1 VCEQDIPNEKADQV
15 RERIEARDRAL
26 SDSVSLKLKEQF
38 ALERVQIEANGRTA
52 LEQVKSENVAA
63 IAAVRE
69 EALLKEAAAREE
81 GSKSAQTAAQ
91 EKLDAMAKANA
102 TLQADA
108 TAKIAEIQ
116 QAKAAA
122 EIVAQERIAAAE
134 RARVA
139 AENLAK
145 SAKENHETLMNER
158 LQEQR
163 EALEKDKTA
172 AVLAEQAKTFQ
183 ERQKLQSSVQNLQQQ
198 LERERADVLGEG
210 AERELFEE
218 LKAAFEG
225 DRIRRVPKGTAGADV
240 IHEIVENGKVCGKIV
255 YDSKKRTTWR
265 AEYATK
271 LCEDKVAEG
280 AQHAVLAL
288 LKFPSDAKQLD
299 VRDGVILAN
308 PARVTAVAE
317 ILRDHVVQT
326 HGLRMSNQE
335 REKKQGAL
343 YAYIMSERFQQHL
356 DSIESQT
363 GKLLDLDV
371 DEQKS
376 HRSVWEKRG
385 KLLKAVEKAQG
396 NLRVDI
402 GRIVGTDT
410 TAE

>member
-163 EALEKDKTA
+163 EALEKIKPPPCSRSRPRPSKNGRNFKAPSRIFSSSWRESALTCWA
-172 AVLAEQAKTFQ
+172 KEQ
-183 ERQKLQSSVQNLQQQ
+183 N
-198 LERERADVLGEG
+198 
-210 AERELFEE
+210 
-218 LKAAFEG
+218 
-225 DRIRRVPKGTAGADV
+225 
-240 IHEIVENGKVCGKIV
+240 
-255 YDSKKRTTWR
+255 
-265 AEYATK
+265 
-271 LCEDKVAEG
+271 
-280 AQHAVLAL
+280 
-288 LKFPSDAKQLD
+288 
-299 VRDGVILAN
+299 
-308 PARVTAVAE
+308 
-317 ILRDHVVQT
+317 
-326 HGLRMSNQE
+326 
-335 REKKQGAL
+335 
-343 YAYIMSERFQQHL
+343 
-356 DSIESQT
+356 ESC
-363 GKLLDLDV
+363 
-371 DEQKS
+371 S
-376 HRSVWEKRG
+376 R
-385 KLLKAVEKAQG
+385 
-396 NLRVDI
+396 N
-402 GRIVGTDT
+402 
-410 TAE
+410 